1 MAETKRRGRPKK
13 VETPVETEEKK
24 VDNSQDE
31 LIKKLMAQLEEQN
44 AKMAEMQ
51 KQIEDNNK
59 PQTVVV
65 NNENTNMRS
74 KKVKVVNLMH
84 NPLNISTEPNG
95 KGRIYAFRDYGDSK
109 LIKYDDLVEI
119 LSSYPNTM
127 EKGYAYICDKEAVES
142 LGLIEEYKSLFDKA
156 TMDKIIRLR
165 EEIDL
170 ELFLGMDKDLQE
182 STAVEIAKR
191 LNAKEQIDYNYLRTI
206 KDKTG
211 IDIESIAN
219 DLADI
224 VAAYPYTM
232 EHGLAYIC
240 DKEVVEEL
248 GLSEEY
254 KKLFD
259 KERMDKVV
267 KLREESD
274 LDLFLGMDIN
284 LQESAAKRIAE
295 LINANERMDYNYL
308 RTIKE
313 KTGIDIEAI
322 AKELRELQ
330 RKPDEE

>member
-1 MAETKRRGRPKK
+1 MAETKRRGRPPKSETTPKK
-13 VETPVETEEKK
+13 VEEKK
-24 VDNSQDE
+24 TDDSQEE

-51 KQIEDNNK
+51 KQIDNK
-59 PQTVVV
+59 SQTVVV
-65 NNENTNMRS
+65 NADNNAIRG
-74 KKVKVVNLMH
+74 KKVKVVNLMQ
-84 NPLNISTEPNG
+84 NPLNLSTEPNG
-95 KGRIYAFRDYGDSK
+95 MGRIFTFNKYGDSK
-109 LIKYDDLVEI
+109 LIK
-119 LSSYPNTM
+119 
-127 EKGYAYICDKEAVES
+127 
-142 LGLIEEYKSLFDKA
+142 FD
-156 TMDKIIRLR
+156 
-165 EEIDL
+165 
-170 ELFLGMDKDLQE
+170 
-182 STAVEIAKR
+182 
-191 LNAKEQIDYNYLRTI
+191 
-206 KDKTG
+206 
-211 IDIESIAN
+211 

-224 VAAYPYTM
+224 VASYPYTM

-248 GLSEEY
+248 GLADDY
-254 KKLFD
+254 AKLFD

-284 LQESAAKRIAE
+284 LQESAARRIAE

-330 RKPDEE
+330 RKPDDEE

>member
-1 MAETKRRGRPKK
+1 MAETKRRGRPPKSETTPKK
-13 VETPVETEEKK
+13 VEEKK
-24 VDNSQDE
+24 TDDSQEE

-51 KQIEDNNK
+51 KQIDNK
-59 PQTVVV
+59 SQTVVV
-65 NNENTNMRS
+65 NADNNAIRG
-74 KKVKVVNLMH
+74 KKIKVVNLMQ
-84 NPLNISTEPNG
+84 NPLNLSTEPNG
-95 KGRIYAFRDYGDSK
+95 MGRIFTFNKYGDSK
-109 LIKYDDLVEI
+109 LIK
-119 LSSYPNTM
+119 
-127 EKGYAYICDKEAVES
+127 
-142 LGLIEEYKSLFDKA
+142 FD
-156 TMDKIIRLR
+156 
-165 EEIDL
+165 
-170 ELFLGMDKDLQE
+170 
-182 STAVEIAKR
+182 
-191 LNAKEQIDYNYLRTI
+191 
-206 KDKTG
+206 
-211 IDIESIAN
+211 

-224 VAAYPYTM
+224 VASYPYTM

-248 GLSEEY
+248 GLADDY
-254 KKLFD
+254 AKLFD

-284 LQESAAKRIAE
+284 LQESTARRIAE

-330 RKPDEE
+330 RKPDDEE

>member
-13 VETPVETEEKK
+13 VETPVEIEENKI
-24 VDNSQDE
+24 DNSQDE

-51 KQIEDNNK
+51 KQIENSNK

-65 NNENTNMRS
+65 NNENANMRS
-74 KKVKVVNLMH
+74 KKVKVVNLMQ
-84 NPLNISTEPNG
+84 NTLNISTEPNG
-95 KGRIYAFRDYGDSK
+95 GGRVFTFNKYGDSRV
-109 LIKYDDLVEI
+109 IK
-119 LSSYPNTM
+119 
-127 EKGYAYICDKEAVES
+127 
-142 LGLIEEYKSLFDKA
+142 FD
-156 TMDKIIRLR
+156 
-165 EEIDL
+165 
-170 ELFLGMDKDLQE
+170 
-182 STAVEIAKR
+182 
-191 LNAKEQIDYNYLRTI
+191 
-206 KDKTG
+206 
-211 IDIESIAN
+211 

-248 GLSEEY
+248 GLSDEY
-254 KKLFD
+254 AKLFD

-267 KLREESD
+267 WLREESD

-313 KTGIDIEAI
+313 KTGIDIEEI
-322 AKELRELQ
+322 ARELKDLQ

>member
-1 MAETKRRGRPKK
+1 MAETKRRGRPPKLETTPKK
-13 VETPVETEEKK
+13 VEEKK
-24 VDNSQDE
+24 TDDSQEE

-51 KQIEDNNK
+51 KQIDNK
-59 PQTVVV
+59 SQTVVV
-65 NNENTNMRS
+65 NADNNAIRG
-74 KKVKVVNLMH
+74 KKVKVVNLMQ
-84 NPLNISTEPNG
+84 NPLNLSTEPNG
-95 KGRIYAFRDYGDSK
+95 MGRIFTFNKYGDSK
-109 LIKYDDLVEI
+109 LIK
-119 LSSYPNTM
+119 
-127 EKGYAYICDKEAVES
+127 
-142 LGLIEEYKSLFDKA
+142 FD
-156 TMDKIIRLR
+156 
-165 EEIDL
+165 
-170 ELFLGMDKDLQE
+170 
-182 STAVEIAKR
+182 
-191 LNAKEQIDYNYLRTI
+191 
-206 KDKTG
+206 
-211 IDIESIAN
+211 

-224 VAAYPYTM
+224 VASYPYTM

-248 GLSEEY
+248 GLADDY
-254 KKLFD
+254 AKLFD

-284 LQESAAKRIAE
+284 LQESAARRIAE

-322 AKELRELQ
+322 AKELKELQ

>member
-1 MAETKRRGRPKK
+1 MAETKRRGRPPKSETTPKK
-13 VETPVETEEKK
+13 VEEKK
-24 VDNSQDE
+24 TDDSQEE

-51 KQIEDNNK
+51 KQIDNK
-59 PQTVVV
+59 SQTVVV
-65 NNENTNMRS
+65 NADNNAIRG
-74 KKVKVVNLMH
+74 KKVKVVNLMQ
-84 NPLNISTEPNG
+84 NPLNLSTEPNG
-95 KGRIYAFRDYGDSK
+95 MGRIFTFNKYGDSK
-109 LIKYDDLVEI
+109 LIK
-119 LSSYPNTM
+119 
-127 EKGYAYICDKEAVES
+127 
-142 LGLIEEYKSLFDKA
+142 FD
-156 TMDKIIRLR
+156 
-165 EEIDL
+165 
-170 ELFLGMDKDLQE
+170 
-182 STAVEIAKR
+182 
-191 LNAKEQIDYNYLRTI
+191 
-206 KDKTG
+206 
-211 IDIESIAN
+211 

-224 VAAYPYTM
+224 VASYPYTM

-248 GLSEEY
+248 GLSDDY
-254 KKLFD
+254 AKLFD

-284 LQESAAKRIAE
+284 LQESAARRIAE

-330 RKPDEE
+330 RKPDDEE